1 MMSLDQISNY
11 VAIICLIIVAIAT
24 GVDTALSFYIK
35 KAAELKKPVPQQVM
49 TIDEIAKFVVSEAA
63 TLDVSGAEKKIRAVK
78 ALIDQANAEGKTITE
93 PVAKGAVQHAYD
105 QKEAAQTQPTP
116 DESSEPTQIGFLDSG
131 DDSNGTPQA

>member
-78 ALIDQANAEGKTITE
+78 ALIDQANAEGKKVTE
-93 PVAKGAVQHAYD
+93 PVARGAVQHAYD
-105 QKEAAQTQPTP
+105 QRETNVSTAPADDEQPAQ
-116 DESSEPTQIGFLDSG
+116 QIGFLDTG
-131 DDSNGTPQA
+131 DDQNGSSQA